1 MITSGQVCATKTKQN
16 KTSNCIEIVWT
27 FETKI
32 YFTLITVS
40 VQSVLIGSW
49 KFIGF
54 EAVWKACDKSP
65 TMQWN
70 RIDIRA
76 AGFLLFCLF
85 FFGLVLKKTSRS
97 GCDCVKWVAYQTKTP
112 VIQREEM
119 ILDETLVFVVT
130 LLFNCASV
138 NKRISFKRNL
148 I

>member
-1 MITSGQVCATKTKQN
+1 MARFVPQKQN
-16 KTSNCIEIVWT
+16 KTSNCIQIVWT
-27 FETKI
+27 FKTKI

-54 EAVWKACDKSP
+54 EAGWKACDKSP

-76 AGFLLFCLF
+76 AWFLLFCLF

-97 GCDCVKWVAYQTKTP
+97 GCDCAKWVAYQTKTP
-112 VIQREEM
+112 VIQRDEM
-119 ILDETLVFVVT
+119 ILDETLVFVVA

-138 NKRISFKRNL
+138 NKRISLKRNL

>member
-16 KTSNCIEIVWT
+16 KASNCIEIVWT
-27 FETKI
+27 FKTKI

-76 AGFLLFCLF
+76 AGFCLF
-85 FFGLVLKKTSRS
+85 FSRS
-97 GCDCVKWVAYQTKTP
+97 RSKENFKIWMWLC
-112 VIQREEM
+112 EM
-119 ILDETLVFVVT
+119 SGIPNKNSSNSKRRNDSWWNFSVCSHITLQLRF
-130 LLFNCASV
+130 C
-138 NKRISFKRNL
+138 
-148 I
+148 